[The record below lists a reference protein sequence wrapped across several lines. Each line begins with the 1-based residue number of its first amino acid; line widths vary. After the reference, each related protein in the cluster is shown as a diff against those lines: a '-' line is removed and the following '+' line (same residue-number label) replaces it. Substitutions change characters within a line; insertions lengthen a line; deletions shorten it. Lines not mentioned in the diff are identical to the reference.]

1 MLRCYNLGA
10 HREVKRSKACGRMAF
25 LVAARSAV
33 GEWLSLVEHL
43 VRDQGVGGSN
53 PLSPTNLSR
62 NLHRGRFLLNA
73 VLCRSLCRNCPP
85 NWRGRCCSAGPHSSS
100 LGTVSKYSSTNC
112 FLRDSR

>member
-1 MLRCYNLGA
+1 MNCS
-10 HREVKRSKACGRMAF
+10 KRGCMISPPRYSDLEENRVNIGF
-25 LVAARSAV
+25 
-33 GEWLSLVEHL
+33 WLSLVEHL